1 MQYTEVKIKVSTKD
15 VETAAAIANMAV
27 PYGIYIEDY
36 SDIEEMAPKIAHID
50 LIEQELLE
58 RDRSHAVIHLYISPE
73 QQPGEAIEF
82 LRERLSSA
90 GIEHELDGNCVDE
103 EDWANEWKKYYVP
116 VKIGKRLVVV
126 PTWESYESGDGEL
139 ILSMDPGMAFGTGT
153 HETTRLCAG
162 LVEQYTDENT
172 RLLDVGTGSGILA
185 VCAVLLGAENAFGVD
200 IDETAVRVARENA
213 IENSVQDK
221 TRFEQGDLVSGITGT
236 YNLVTANIVADVII
250 RLLPDLGKYLEP
262 GGALIVSGII
272 DEREGDV
279 LDALEQNGYAVEK
292 RAAEG
297 GWVAM
302 SCRAV

>member
-58 RDRSHAVIHLYISPE
+58 RDRSHAIIHLYVSPE
-73 QQPGEAIEF
+73 QQPGEAVEF

-90 GIEHELDGNCVDE
+90 GIEHELDGNRVDE

-126 PTWESYESGDGEL
+126 PTWESYEPCDGEL

-185 VCAVLLGAENAFGVD
+185 ICAVLLGAEQAFGVD

-213 IENSVQDK
+213 VENSVQDK

-262 GGALIVSGII
+262 GGVLIVSGII